1 MTQPEFEEVWQMLR
15 RLENQILPTLVYKK
29 RNRVL
34 RILDRKIVR
43 QTETADG
50 KGWKDASAVSRAAFR
65 KIWDNLTQFGVYTG
79 RNAFACACL
88 VNIREL
94 HVEFVKGKT
103 PRTIVLRDQQSA
115 SRINAQIS
123 TDEED
128 AEEFGDRERI
138 VVDTDICSGKPTI
151 RGTRIMVSNILGMLA
166 GGYSFNR
173 VLREYPQ
180 LSRLDVIAAMAYA
193 SWVVDREKVVV

>member
-65 KIWDNLTQFGVYTG
+65 KIWDNLTQFGFYTG

-166 GGYSFNR
+166 GEYSFNR
-173 VLREYPQ
+173 ILREYPQ
-180 LSRLDVIAAMAYA
+180 LSRLDVIAAVAYA
-193 SWVVDREKVVV
+193 SRVVDLEKVVA

>member
-65 KIWDNLTQFGVYTG
+65 KIWDNLTQFGFYTG

-128 AEEFGDRERI
+128 AEE
-138 VVDTDICSGKPTI
+138 
-151 RGTRIMVSNILGMLA
+151 
-166 GGYSFNR
+166 
-173 VLREYPQ
+173 
-180 LSRLDVIAAMAYA
+180 
-193 SWVVDREKVVV
+193 

>member
-1 MTQPEFEEVWQMLR
+1 MLR

-65 KIWDNLTQFGVYTG
+65 KIWDNLTQFGFYTG

>member
-1 MTQPEFEEVWQMLR
+1 MAQPEFEKVWQMLYR
-15 RLENQILPTLVYKK
+15 FENQTIPTLVYKK

-34 RILDRKIVR
+34 RVLDSKIVR

-65 KIWDNLTQFGVYTG
+65 KIWDNLTRFGYYTG

-88 VNIREL
+88 VNIPEL
-94 HVEFVKGKT
+94 GVEFVKGKT
-103 PRTIVLRDQQSA
+103 PRTIVLRGGEST
-115 SRINAQIS
+115 SRINAQMS

-128 AEEFGDRERI
+128 AEEFGDPGRI
-138 VVDTDICSGKPTI
+138 VVDPDICSGKPTI

-166 GGYSFNR
+166 GEYSFNR
-173 VLREYPQ
+173 ILKEYPQ
-180 LSRLDVIAAMAYA
+180 LSRLDVIAAVAYA
-193 SWVVDREKVVV
+193 SRVVDREKVVA